1 MSMEVYRKLNKIG
14 GKATP
19 EERGV
24 KPGRREKRSVMSSHD
39 KAVVKQIKAIAFEE
53 EKTQQ
58 ALMQEA
64 LNLLFAKYGKDQ
76 IA

>member
-1 MSMEVYRKLNKIG
+1 
-14 GKATP
+14 
-19 EERGV
+19 
-24 KPGRREKRSVMSSHD
+24 
-39 KAVVKQIKAIAFEE
+39 VKQIKAIAFEE

>member
-1 MSMEVYRKLNKIG
+1 MSMEIYRKLNKLG
-14 GKATP
+14 GKASA
-19 EERGV
+19 EERQE
-24 KPGRREKRSVMSSHD
+24 KPSRREKKTVMSWHD
-39 KAVVKQIKAIAFEE
+39 AAVVKQIKAIAFEE